1 MSTPDAAFPPVH
13 HFFTDLAM
21 TYRRMG
27 IGRHAA
33 VAPLVDALCDDL
45 GVPSVGLLATL
56 ADGVAGFAVLPIA
69 DPDWTAT
76 ADLGVH
82 VTGARATGAVL
93 VDAQVVR
100 AGSRLV
106 VMRATVH
113 DGGGASARELLEELG
128 ESTTEMSSRPL
139 VAHALLSFVRMP
151 RSRSQARNVDTEAIL
166 EQVAPGSVVPPNTAL
181 TERIG
186 LRVLDGERAAV
197 EVDASEYVHNSMG
210 SITGGVHGIVAEAA
224 AAVCVPELS
233 CTGVDLRYLAPARV
247 GPMRATARV
256 IRRGPTDAL
265 VAVDSVDAGTGDLVS
280 VGTVSLGRRG

>member
-1 MSTPDAAFPPVH
+1 VTAPDPAFPPLD

-21 TYRRMG
+21 TYGRMG

-33 VAPLVDALCDDL
+33 VAPMVDALRDDA
-45 GVPSVGLLATL
+45 GVPGVGLLGTL

-76 ADLGVH
+76 SDLGVH
-82 VTGARATGAVL
+82 VTGAPADGSVL

-106 VMRATVH
+106 VMKVTVH
-113 DGGGASARELLEELG
+113 DGGRDTADALLDELRHAP
-128 ESTTEMSSRPL
+128 TETSPRPL

-151 RSRSQARNVDTEAIL
+151 REKSRARDIRTDEIID
-166 EQVAPGSVVPPNTAL
+166 QIAPRTVTPPDAPL

-186 LRVLDGERAAV
+186 LRVLAGDRVAV

-210 SITGGVHGIVAEAA
+210 SVTGGIHVVAAEAA
-224 AAVCVPELS
+224 AAACVPELS
-233 CTGVDLRYLAPARV
+233 CTGIDLRFLSPVRV
-247 GPMRATARV
+247 GPMRVTATAL
-256 IRRGPTDAL
+256 RRGPTDAL
-265 VAVDSVDAGTGDLVS
+265 VAVDLTDGTGHPVS